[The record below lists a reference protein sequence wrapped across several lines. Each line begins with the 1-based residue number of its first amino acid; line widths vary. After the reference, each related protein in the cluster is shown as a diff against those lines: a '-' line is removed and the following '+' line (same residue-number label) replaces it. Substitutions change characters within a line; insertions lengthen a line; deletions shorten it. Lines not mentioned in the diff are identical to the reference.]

1 MGRTYKDVEDE
12 GYLLVLAR
20 IEVKYKRPAR
30 YDDVLTLRT
39 IVERTTGVRIEHRY
53 ELYCQGKILAEGS
66 STLACIDREGNPQAL
81 PTYLANRTASL

>member
-1 MGRTYKDVEDE
+1 M
-12 GYLLVLAR
+12 LAR

-81 PTYLANRTASL
+81 PPYLANRTASL